1 MSLVR
6 PGKTFDIQGF
16 SMELQLPPLAQTGDT
31 LTGAEIGIRCLQ
43 EEGVEYV
50 FGYPGG
56 AVLFIYDAIFKQKK
70 VKHILVRH
78 EQGAVHA
85 ADGYAR
91 ATGKC
96 GVALVTSGP
105 GPTNAVT
112 GIATAYMASTPMA
125 VLNGPVTAPPIH

>member
-1 MSLVR
+1 
-6 PGKTFDIQGF
+6 
-16 SMELQLPPLAQTGDT
+16 MELQLPPLAETGAT
-31 LTGAEIGIRCLQ
+31 LTGADIIIRCLQ
-43 EEGVEYV
+43 QEGVEFV

-105 GPTNAVT
+105 GVTNAVT
-112 GIATAYMASTPMA
+112 GIATA
-125 VLNGPVTAPPIH
+125 